1 MSSIPQNSSTEF
13 LKETSKKLGLE
24 FFDSIPDGSFSAAYT
39 DTIPLSWVRSR
50 QILPGLLNGKPILFT
65 ADPTDIESQ
74 QKAEFAAGVNFTP
87 AAASKETVSA
97 AIERY
102 YAIAGLEKKNTEE
115 TVAAIAAT
123 TEEETQSASSA
134 STGNATDLLVSGE
147 NAPVTRLVNSI
158 LLEAVRQRASD
169 IHFEPF
175 ADRIALRYRIDGIL
189 YNRPAPPKL
198 LESSLI
204 SRLKVMA
211 GMDIAEKRLPQD
223 GMAQATIGDKSV
235 DIRVSTVPVADGER
249 VVLRLLNRSDTLL
262 PMTSLGMSPAM
273 LDSFRSL
280 LRNPNGII
288 IVSGPTGSGKTT
300 TLYSALGE
308 IDSRHR
314 NVLTIED
321 PVEYRLP
328 NIGQIQVKPK
338 IGLTF
343 ATGLRHI
350 LRQDPDV
357 VLVGETRD
365 PETAEIAV
373 RASLTGHLVFTTLH
387 TNDAPSAVTRLAD
400 MGIPPYLLS
409 SSLRGVLSQRLV
421 RSLCRKCAREAS
433 FEEAS
438 RNLTVPSSWHAIL
451 DNAILK
457 LPTGCADCLEGYSGR
472 TGIFELLTVTP
483 ALRSAIR
490 DCANSDSDFRQAAVE
505 SGMQTID
512 ADALAKVAR
521 GVTDL
526 AEISGVLVE

>member
-1 MSSIPQNSSTEF
+1 MGNPQINSEDA
-13 LKETSKKLGLE
+13 LLRETAEKLGME
-24 FFDSIPDGSFSAAYT
+24 FYDSVPESFSASYT
-39 DTIPLSWVRSR
+39 ESIPLTWVRAR
-50 QILPGLLNGKPILFT
+50 QVLPGQIEGRPVLFT
-65 ADPTDIESQ
+65 SSPTDIESL
-74 QKAEFAAGVNFTP
+74 QKADLAAGVSFTP
-87 AAASKETVSA
+87 LAASRKTVSA

-102 YAIAGLEKKNTEE
+102 YAIAGLAKAGGRGEIGDMTAEE
-115 TVAAIAAT
+115 DTARD
-123 TEEETQSASSA
+123 SSPEQTA
-134 STGNATDLLVSGE
+134 NKTDLLASSEG
-147 NAPVTRLVNSI
+147 APVTRLVNSI
-158 LLEAVRQRASD
+158 LLDAVRQRASD

-175 ADRIALRYRIDGIL
+175 SDRLSLRFRIDGIL
-189 YNRPAPPKL
+189 YDRPAPPKH

-223 GMAQATIGDKSV
+223 GMAQAGIGDKSV

-249 VVLRLLNRSDTLL
+249 VVLRLLNRSDTLR
-262 PMTSLGMSPAM
+262 PMTSLGMTPAM
-273 LDSFRSL
+273 LDSFRAL

-343 ATGLRHI
+343 SAGLRHI

-400 MGIPPYLLS
+400 MGIPPYLLA

-421 RSLCRKCAREAS
+421 RSLCPHCSVSVS

-438 RNLTVPSSWHAIL
+438 KNLAVPERRARL
-451 DNAILK
+451 LANADLK
-457 LPTGCADCLEGYSGR
+457 KACGCEHCMEGYSGR
-472 TGIFELLTVTP
+472 IGLFELMTVSP
-483 ALRSAIR
+483 ELRGAIR
-490 DCANSDSDFRQAAVE
+490 ECGTSDSDFRQAAVNA
-505 SGMQTID
+505 GMQTIE
-512 ADALAKVAR
+512 ADGIAKAAC
-521 GVTDL
+521 GITDL
-526 AEISGVLVE
+526 AEITGVLVE

>member
-1 MSSIPQNSSTEF
+1 MPSILQNSSAEF
-13 LKETSKKLGLE
+13 LKETAKKLGVDFLE
-24 FFDSIPDGSFSAAYT
+24 SIPEGLFSAAYT
-39 DTIPLSWVRSR
+39 DTIPLSWARTR
-50 QILPGLLNGKPILFT
+50 LILPGILNNKPVLFT

-74 QKAEFAAGVNFTP
+74 QKADFAAGVNFTP
-87 AAASKETVSA
+87 VVSTKETISA

-102 YAIAGLEKKNTEE
+102 YAIAGLEKKNTSE
-115 TVAAIAAT
+115 TVAEIAAT
-123 TEEETQSASSA
+123 AEQTTPATTETA
-134 STGNATDLLVSGE
+134 GNATDLLVSGDA
-147 NAPVTRLVNSI
+147 APVTRLVNSI
-158 LLEAVRQRASD
+158 LLEAVSQRASD

-175 ADRIALRYRIDGIL
+175 SDRLSLRYRIDGVL
-189 YNRPAPPKL
+189 YDRPSPPKN
-198 LESSLI
+198 LETSLI

-273 LDSFRSL
+273 LGSFRSL

-308 IDSRHR
+308 IDSHHR

-365 PETAEIAV
+365 SETAEIAV

-387 TNDAPSAVTRLAD
+387 TNDAPSAVTRLTD
-400 MGIPPYLLS
+400 MGIPPYLLA

-421 RSLCRKCAREAS
+421 RALCKKCARNAS
-433 FEEAS
+433 FAEAAN
-438 RNLTVPSSWHAIL
+438 NLTIPKSWISALENTSI
-451 DNAILK
+451 K
-457 LPTGCADCLEGYSGR
+457 MPCGCPNCLEGYSGR
-472 TGIFELLTVTP
+472 TGIFELLSVTSE
-483 ALRSAIR
+483 LRSAIR
-490 DCANSDSDFRQAAVE
+490 DCGTSDADFRQAAIE
-505 SGMQTID
+505 SGMQTIV
-512 ADALAKVAR
+512 ADALEKVA
-521 GVTDL
+521 GGITDL